1 MNSFPLIQSFEEISS
16 SNVLNYGGKNTA
28 LAELQK
34 IAKRS
39 GFHVA
44 EGFALSALIFWQF
57 IVDNRLELQI
67 KRALSNLD
75 TTHYSNLELVSM
87 EIKSLILSGKFSE
100 EIKENISQFYD
111 ELCGKI
117 GRLTEVAVRSS
128 ATSEDSPGAS
138 FAGQHDSFLN
148 VKGLDNLIESIKKCY
163 ASLYNA
169 RAIKYRIDKGFRH
182 EDVSI
187 SVGIQ
192 TMIRSDLASS
202 GIIFTIDPDSG
213 FKNVLV
219 IQSTYG
225 LGEGIVQGLINPD
238 EHVVFKESIAKHDIF
253 PVLATKI
260 GSKHLTIIYRKNGNG
275 TVKTKTDLSKRNQ
288 FVLSNSEIQK
298 LSFWA
303 IHIEKYFGMPMDIE
317 WAKDGETNHFYILQA
332 RPETIHSIKNN
343 NSIKTY
349 ELLQKGKVVCTGEAV
364 GYGII
369 AGEVCVLNHL
379 SEAKNFKEGQILV
392 TKNTNPDWEPILKK
406 AAAIITERG
415 GRTSH
420 AAIVARELG
429 ALAVVGV
436 KNAMGIFENGQ
447 QITIDNTSGN
457 IANIYNEILQWKVN
471 ERSFDKELN
480 TKTKAS
486 LILSNPNQAF
496 QHALYP
502 SSGVGLLR
510 LEFLI
515 NSEIGIHPLALIHFD
530 DLKSKDIKKKIAV
543 RTQSFSSKAEFY
555 ISKLSEGICKIA
567 AAFYP
572 KPVLVRFSDFKSN
585 EYKMLLGGQEFEQME
600 ENPMLGF
607 RGASRYLN
615 PTFSDAFKLECEA
628 LKRVRDVLGFK
639 NVQIMIP
646 FCRTVQEAHDVV
658 QLLKQ
663 NGLKKGQSNLEL
675 FMMLEV
681 PSNVILFEQFANYF
695 DGFSI
700 GSNDLTQLTL
710 GIDRDADKIGYL
722 FNENDPAI
730 IESISKVVEMA
741 KKRHKKIGICGQAPS
756 DSGEFIQFL
765 VGAGIDSI
773 SFTPDA
779 FFKGFEAIKEVE
791 EKNIL
796 ICQD

>member
-1 MNSFPLIQSFEEISS
+1 MIQSFEEISENDI
-16 SNVLNYGGKNTA
+16 SNFGGKNAA
-28 LAELQK
+28 LMEVHKLSK
-34 IAKRS
+34 S
-39 GFHVA
+39 LGFHFA
-44 EGFALSALIFWQF
+44 DGFALSTLIYWQF
-57 IVDNRLELQI
+57 IVDNKLELPI
-67 KRALSNLD
+67 KRALSKLNTSDFSNLD
-75 TTHYSNLELVSM
+75 LVSK
-87 EIKSLILSGKFSE
+87 EIKSLMISGKFSE
-100 EIKENISQFYD
+100 ELLDTISRYYD
-111 ELCGKI
+111 LLCGNK
-117 GRLTEVAVRSS
+117 GRIAEVAVRSS
-128 ATSEDSPGAS
+128 ASAEDLPGAS

-148 VKGLDNLIESIKKCY
+148 VKGFDNLIRAVKKCY

-169 RAIKYRIDKGFRH
+169 RAIKYRIDSGFRH
-182 EDVSI
+182 EEVSI

-225 LGEGIVQGLINPD
+225 LGEGIVQGMINPD
-238 EHVVFKESIAKHDIF
+238 EHIVFKERIAEHDSF
-253 PVLATKI
+253 PLIVSKK
-260 GSKHLTIIYRKNGNG
+260 GSKEFTIVYRKSTNG
-275 TVKTKTDLSKRNQ
+275 TMKTRTNSSLCDQ
-288 FVLSNSEIQK
+288 FVLSKSEIQK

-303 IHIEKYFGMPMDIE
+303 IEIEKYFKTPMDIE
-317 WAKDGETNHFYILQA
+317 WAKDGDTGHFYILQA
-332 RPETIHSIKNN
+332 RPETVHMLETKNT
-343 NSIKTY
+343 IQTF
-349 ELLQKGKVVCTGEAV
+349 ELINRSNIIGSGEAV
-364 GYGII
+364 GYGIK
-369 AGEVCVLNHL
+369 AGDVCVLNHL
-379 SEAKNFKEGQILV
+379 SEAKNFREGQILV
-392 TKNTNPDWEPILKK
+392 TRNTNPDWEPLLKK

-436 KNAMGIFENGQ
+436 KNALCLFENGQ
-447 QITIDNTSGN
+447 QITVDNTSGN
-457 IANIYNEILQWKVN
+457 ISNIYNGILKWNVKETRINREI
-471 ERSFDKELN
+471 N
-480 TKTKAS
+480 TKTKAL
-486 LILSNPNQAF
+486 LILSNPNLAF

-502 SSGVGLLR
+502 SEGVGLLR

-515 NSEIGIHPLALIHFD
+515 NSEIGIHPLALIHFNKI
-530 DLKSKDIKKKIAV
+530 KSKGVKKQIEL
-543 RTQSFSSKAEFY
+543 RTRLFSSKQEFY

-572 KPVLVRFSDFKSN
+572 KQVLVRFSDFKSN
-585 EYKMLLGGQEFEQME
+585 EYKMLLGGQEYEQME

-615 PTFSDAFKLECEA
+615 PTFSDAFRLECEA
-628 LKRVRDVLGFK
+628 VKRVRDVLGFK

-663 NGLKKGQSNLEL
+663 NGLKKGLSNLEL
-675 FMMLEV
+675 YMMLEV
-681 PSNVILFEQFANYF
+681 PSNVILFEEFANYF

-710 GIDRDADKIGYL
+710 GIDRDAEKIGYL

-730 IESISKVVEMA
+730 IASISKVVELA
-741 KKRHKKIGICGQAPS
+741 KKRNKKIGICGQAPS

-765 VGAGIDSI
+765 VDAGIDSI

-779 FFKGFEAIKEVE
+779 FFKGFEAIKKVE